1 MELKKRIM
9 IVSDTHRHLDN
20 LELALARELPI
31 DGLIHCG
38 DVEGQEKDIA
48 RLAGCPVYIVRGNN
62 DFFTDLPRE
71 REEFLF
77 GKRIMITHGH
87 NYGVSLDLSLLR
99 DEAAVRGVD
108 ICFFGHTH
116 RPVIEQGS
124 GVTIVNPGSLSF
136 PRQEG
141 RRPSYMIMELD
152 EAGEAHVRLQY
163 LDSYY

>member
-20 LELALARELPI
+20 LKLALARELPI

-136 PRQEG
+136 PRQADHK
-141 RRPSYMIMELD
+141 PTYIMMTIDRTGNAEFTLKT
-152 EAGEAHVRLQY
+152 L
-163 LDSYY
+163 

>member
-20 LELALARELPI
+20 LKLALARELPI

-136 PRQEG
+136 PRQADHK
-141 RRPSYMIMELD
+141 PTYIMMTIDRTGNVEFTLKT
-152 EAGEAHVRLQY
+152 L
-163 LDSYY
+163 

>member
-20 LELALARELPI
+20 LKLALARELPI

-124 GVTIVNPGSLSF
+124 GLTIVNPGSLSF
-136 PRQEG
+136 PRQADHK
-141 RRPSYMIMELD
+141 PTYIMMTIDRTGNAEFTLKT
-152 EAGEAHVRLQY
+152 L
-163 LDSYY
+163 